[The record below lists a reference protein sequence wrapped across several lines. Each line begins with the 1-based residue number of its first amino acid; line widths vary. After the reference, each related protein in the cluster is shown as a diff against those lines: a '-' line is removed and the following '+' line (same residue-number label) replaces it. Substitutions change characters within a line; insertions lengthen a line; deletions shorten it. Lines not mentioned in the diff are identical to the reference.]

1 MAVRSSDD
9 RQVCHRLLQHLALA
23 RRAIIGIYFPP
34 RPWPMT
40 SCYPVNGNFAFSENF
55 GVASYNH
62 DADVEYFWTG
72 MGPVYASGK
81 SRPLPPGFSSF
92 ARPVRNEAVFSHIQY
107 TQLLAWGLQYSANHS
122 QALGQP

>member
-1 MAVRSSDD
+1 MANVVGINKDD
-9 RQVCHRLLQHLALA
+9 PTNTTAVC
-23 RRAIIGIYFPP
+23 G
-34 RPWPMT
+34 
-40 SCYPVNGNFAFSENF
+40 VNGNFAFSENF
-55 GVASYNH
+55 GIASYKR

-81 SRPLPPGFSSF
+81 SGPLPPGFSSF
-92 ARPVRNEAVFSHIQY
+92 VRPVRNEAVFSHIQY

>member
-1 MAVRSSDD
+1 MSA
-9 RQVCHRLLQHLALA
+9 H
-23 RRAIIGIYFPP
+23 
-34 RPWPMT
+34 

-81 SRPLPPGFSSF
+81 SGPLPPGFSSF
-92 ARPVRNEAVFSHIQY
+92 ARPVRNEAVF
-107 TQLLAWGLQYSANHS
+107 LQYSANHS
-122 QALGQP
+122 LALRQP